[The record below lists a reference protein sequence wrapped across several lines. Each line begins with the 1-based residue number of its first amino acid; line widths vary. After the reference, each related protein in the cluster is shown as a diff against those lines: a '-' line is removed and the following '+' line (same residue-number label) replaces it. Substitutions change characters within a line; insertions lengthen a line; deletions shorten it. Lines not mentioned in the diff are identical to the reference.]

1 MSVRAVGLFSGGLD
15 SQLAARLIQM
25 QGVEVVL
32 LHCITDPLRSSGE
45 VAKRAAERLGLPL
58 RTLDISQEFFEVVR
72 SPRFGRGSGMNPCLD
87 CRILMLRKAKEVM
100 EEEGARFVF
109 TGEVLG
115 QRPMSQHRRA
125 LRLVEKESGLEGLLL
140 RPLSAKLLPPTVPEL
155 EGWVDRERLYD
166 LSGRSRKPQMEL
178 ARRLDVTEYPSPAG
192 GCWLTDPTFS
202 SRLRDLFSHGGIL
215 DGEQALLLRVGR
227 HFRLSDKAKVIVGR
241 NRRENSV
248 LMEHRGN
255 RWIVQVV
262 DFPGPVVLVEGEPSE
277 EEVLKA
283 ASVAVRY
290 SDCGGKAKVRWERD
304 GEVGEMD
311 EVGPASEEELSRW
324 RL

>member
-1 MSVRAVGLFSGGLD
+1 
-15 SQLAARLIQM
+15 
-25 QGVEVVL
+25 
-32 LHCITDPLRSSGE
+32 
-45 VAKRAAERLGLPL
+45 
-58 RTLDISQEFFEVVR
+58 
-72 SPRFGRGSGMNPCLD
+72 
-87 CRILMLRKAKEVM
+87 
-100 EEEGARFVF
+100 EEGAGFVL

-166 LSGRSRKPQMEL
+166 ISGRSRKPQMEL
-178 ARRLDVTEYPSPAG
+178 ARRLGVTEYPSPAG

-241 NRRENSV
+241 NKRENSV

-255 RWIVQVV
+255 RWTVRVV
-262 DFPGPVVLVEGEPSE
+262 DLPGPVVLLEGEPSD

-290 SDCGGKAKVRWERD
+290 SDCGGKAKVRWERN

-311 EVGPASEEELSRW
+311 EVPPASEEEISRW